1 MNRGGI
7 LWGNTTP
14 IMEATG
20 NIDYGL
26 TNDCMF
32 RAILQKSR
40 KTLIGL
46 ASALL
51 HLNPE
56 DIKDIEIT
64 NPIIL
69 GESINAKI
77 FILDVNI
84 LLNNSRMLNLEMQ
97 VNNLHNWENRSLCYL
112 CSDFSQLNKGDA
124 YEDIK
129 PVINI
134 GILDYTLFEDAPE
147 FYAEFELLNKK
158 THRRYSDK
166 LGISVLDLT
175 QIDMA
180 SDEDKAYG
188 IDTWATVFKAKTWE
202 ELRMA
207 VQSNEYMKDAA
218 ETLYELNSD
227 ETIRQQCEA
236 RRWAEIEEKHMQDK
250 LKKLEEDKE
259 NLTREKTELHI
270 KLQNEISETEKWKA
284 KYEQLLAAQTE
295 KKN

>member
-1 MNRGGI
+1 
-7 LWGNTTP
+7 
-14 IMEATG
+14 
-20 NIDYGL
+20 
-26 TNDCMF
+26 MF

-69 GESINAKI
+69 GESINAKT

-112 CSDFSQLNKGDA
+112 CSNFSQLNKGDA

-147 FYAEFELLNKK
+147 FYAQYELLNKK

-175 QIDMA
+175 QINMA

-188 IDTWATVFKAKTWE
+188 IDTWAAVFKAKTWE

-236 RRWAEIEEKHMQDK
+236 RRRAEIEEKHMQDK
-250 LKKLEEDKE
+250 LKKLEEEKSELTKE
-259 NLTREKTELHI
+259 A
-270 KLQNEISETEKWKA
+270 QKWKA
-284 KYEQLLAAQTE
+284 KYEQLLASQSE

>member
-1 MNRGGI
+1 M
-7 LWGNTTP
+7 GNTAP
-14 IMEATG
+14 IMEAKG
-20 NIDYGL
+20 KIDYGL
-26 TNDCMF
+26 TNDYMF

-56 DIKDIEIT
+56 DIKEIEIT

-69 GESINAKI
+69 GESINAKT

-180 SDEDKAYG
+180 SDEDKTYG
-188 IDTWATVFKAKTWE
+188 IDTWAAVFKAKTWE

-218 ETLYELNSD
+218 ETLYKLNSD

-236 RRWAEIEEKHMQDK
+236 RRRAEIEEKHMQDK

-259 NLTREKTELHI
+259 NLTREKNELHI
-270 KLQNEISETEKWKA
+270 KLQTEKESNQLLTTEAQKWKA
-284 KYEQLLAAQTE
+284 KYEQLLAAQSRN
-295 KKN
+295 KN

>member
-1 MNRGGI
+1 M
-7 LWGNTTP
+7 GNTTP

-26 TNDCMF
+26 TNDYMF

-51 HLNPE
+51 HLNP
-56 DIKDIEIT
+56 
-64 NPIIL
+64 
-69 GESINAKI
+69 
-77 FILDVNI
+77 
-84 LLNNSRMLNLEMQ
+84 
-97 VNNLHNWENRSLCYL
+97 
-112 CSDFSQLNKGDA
+112 
-124 YEDIK
+124 EDIK

-180 SDEDKAYG
+180 SDEDKAFG
-188 IDTWATVFKAKTWE
+188 IDTWAAVFKAKTWE

-236 RRWAEIEEKHMQDK
+236 RRRAEIEEKHMQDK

-259 NLTREKTELHI
+259 NLTKEKTELHI
-270 KLQNEISETEKWKA
+270 KLQNEISETEKWKT
-284 KYEQLLAAQTE
+284 KYEQLLSAQAK

>member
-1 MNRGGI
+1 M
-7 LWGNTTP
+7 
-14 IMEATG
+14 
-20 NIDYGL
+20 
-26 TNDCMF
+26 
-32 RAILQKSR
+32 
-40 KTLIGL
+40 
-46 ASALL
+46 L

-69 GESINAKI
+69 GESINAKT

-236 RRWAEIEEKHMQDK
+236 RRRAKIEEKHMQDK

-284 KYEQLLAAQTE
+284 KYEQLLAAQAE

>member
-1 MNRGGI
+1 M
-7 LWGNTTP
+7 
-14 IMEATG
+14 
-20 NIDYGL
+20 
-26 TNDCMF
+26 
-32 RAILQKSR
+32 
-40 KTLIGL
+40 
-46 ASALL
+46 L

-69 GESINAKI
+69 GESINAKT

-97 VNNLHNWENRSLCYL
+97 VNNLHNWENRALCYL

-236 RRWAEIEEKHMQDK
+236 RRRAEIEEKHMQDK

-284 KYEQLLAAQTE
+284 KYEQLLAAQAE